1 VCYVVV
7 QLNDKN
13 NPKKKEKKM
22 ARNATPISKD
32 WDYNVVM
39 EDLMTIDGKK
49 SGYKCTRR
57 TDNGMV
63 LNPVTKDYGIVQNS
77 DLFPRVRSAFADHG
91 WNEND
96 YNEDIWVA
104 RDGRR
109 VYGRYDFKNEV
120 IKLPQVGDEL
130 GLRLTVNN
138 SFDRTCKVSFSVG
151 MLRLVCTNGMT
162 ALDSE
167 FSMQRKHSNKLDL
180 NFIQDALENAVE
192 AWDSLK
198 KDGNPFTRMA
208 SFKLTQEEGLNI
220 LQNLTG
226 NTSKKPLS
234 EVQRESIAQIWNG
247 PTYSEDE
254 GRNVW
259 NLLNASTQYLSND
272 TDVNRFEMVERVT
285 SGVTKNLMAA
295 TRNPKGVLAKLK
307 EAPKLEEVVVANN

>member
-1 VCYVVV
+1 
-7 QLNDKN
+7 
-13 NPKKKEKKM
+13 M
-22 ARNATPISKD
+22 ARNATPISTD

-39 EDLMTIDGKK
+39 EDLFTADGKK
-49 SGYKCTRR
+49 SGFKCTRR
-57 TDNGMV
+57 TDTGKV

-77 DLFPRVRSAFADHG
+77 DLFPRVRDAFQSHG
-91 WNEND
+91 WGEND
-96 YNEDIWVA
+96 YSEDIYVA

-162 ALDSE
+162 TLEKE

-180 NFIQDALENAVE
+180 NFIQDALENAVN

-198 KDGNPFTRMA
+198 KDNNPFSRMA
-208 SFKLTQEEGLNI
+208 DAKISQEEGLNI
-220 LQNLTG
+220 LLNMTG
-226 NTSKKPLS
+226 NTGKKPLS
-234 EVQRESIAQIWNG
+234 EVQREAIAQIWNG
-247 PTYSEDE
+247 PTYKEDE
-254 GRNVW
+254 QRNVW

-285 SGVTKNLMAA
+285 ASVTSRLMDA
-295 TRNPKGVLAKLK
+295 TRNQGVLAKLK
-307 EAPKLEEVVVANN
+307 EAPEVEGVVVANN